1 MGRIKEKEKEK
12 EKRKER
18 QRKEQARRCYY
29 LKAHWFISSNFQK
42 ADFVVHTFCLKQ
54 DYNIIY

>member
-12 EKRKER
+12 KGRK
-18 QRKEQARRCYY
+18 KEQVRRCYY

-42 ADFVVHTFCLKQ
+42 IYFVVHTFSLKQ
-54 DYNIIY
+54 EYNIIY